1 MGSIRPIPISRLFP
15 HLASRIHRVHYGLL
29 DEAGPCFFNNF
40 PWRSNHHFIAQ
51 IFHEWCVYIYTYI
64 HVMWCN
70 VDVDVD
76 VDVDGMYYIPYIYSM
91 YIIQTIQ
98 KFMDD
103 HMPTFIST
111 ISRSCKHPK
120 TIDSMG
126 DGQKIL
132 CCIFSAHACS
142 FGPSLLFIGV
152 NSLKVYLHDE
162 HA

>member
-1 MGSIRPIPISRLFP
+1 MNG
-15 HLASRIHRVHYGLL
+15 
-29 DEAGPCFFNNF
+29 
-40 PWRSNHHFIAQ
+40 
-51 IFHEWCVYIYTYI
+51 VYIYIYIYI

-70 VDVDVD
+70 

-126 DGQKIL
+126 EGKKYY
-132 CCIFSAHACS
+132 
-142 FGPSLLFIGV
+142 V
-152 NSLKVYLHDE
+152 VYSVPMLVHLVQ
-162 HA
+162 AYSS